1 MPVINFT
8 YKELYKQLGKTLDNE
23 ELINTLPMISSDV
36 ESYTDEEVKAEFFPN
51 RPDYYS
57 IEGIVR
63 SLKGYYEIETGL
75 PEYTV
80 NESDETIT
88 VDEKLENI
96 RPYVATCLVKG
107 ITITE
112 EELINIMEFQEHLH
126 WVIGRDRKKVA
137 IGIHD
142 LDKVK
147 GPFFYKAGIPDE
159 DRFIALESTDEL
171 TLNEILEEHDKGKK
185 YSKLLED
192 KEYYP
197 LIVDSQGNIMS
208 MPPIINSDLT
218 KLTTQTTNLF
228 IDVTGTDYKAVTNA
242 LNIIAC
248 NLAEHDGVTI
258 EQMQIKYPYHD
269 DVNYPQLDPQI
280 IDVHTST
287 ASQYIGLDLTAEK
300 IIETLEKTRFNAEK
314 LDDETIRVTVPRY
327 RIDILH
333 EVDIIE
339 NIALGYGFNDL
350 PAELPSFSTIA
361 NPDAKR
367 EFDKILEQVMIGL
380 GFTEIKSLMLT
391 SQQQHYTKLQR
402 EITSQPVTVT
412 SPITQDRTMIRQS
425 LVNSLLEFLQDNK
438 HEELPQKIFEI
449 GDVAYIDESRETK
462 MVTVKKLA
470 GAEIS
475 SNANLTTIKSYIE
488 SIVSNL
494 GFELSLDDLDDNL
507 FIKGRGAGIIPQAD
521 DKLPFTLEGYFGE
534 VHPQVLENFELE
546 YPVILFELEFHERN
560 VNS

>member
-8 YKELYKQLGKTLDNE
+8 YKELYKQLGKTLEKE

-63 SLKGYYEIETGL
+63 SLKGYYEIETGM
-75 PEYTV
+75 PEYDVKQT
-80 NESDETIT
+80 NITMT
-88 VDEKLENI
+88 VDKELENI
-96 RPYVATCLVKG
+96 RPYVATCIVKG
-107 ITITE
+107 IKITE
-112 EELINIMEFQEHLH
+112 EELVNIMEFQEHLH

-142 LDKVK
+142 LDKVE
-147 GPFFYKAGIPDE
+147 GPFHYKAGKPDE
-159 DRFIALESTDEL
+159 DKFIPLDSTQEQ
-171 TLNEILEEHDKGKK
+171 TLNEILEQHDKGKK

-197 LIVDSQGNIMS
+197 LIVDNKGQIMS

-218 KLTTQTTNLF
+218 KLTTQTKNLF
-228 IDVTGTDYKAVTNA
+228 IDVTGTDINAVTNA
-242 LNIIAC
+242 LNIIAS
-248 NLAEHDGVTI
+248 NMAEHENTI
-258 EQMQIKYPYHD
+258 IEEMTVKYPYYD
-269 DVNYPQLDPQI
+269 DITYPQFKPQI
-280 IDVHTST
+280 LDVHVSL
-287 ASQYIGLDLTAEK
+287 ASSYIGLDLTAEK
-300 IIETLEKTRFNAEK
+300 IIETLQKTRFNAEK
-314 LDDETIRVTVPRY
+314 IDEETVRVTVPRY

-350 PAELPSFSTIA
+350 PAELPDFATIA
-361 NPDAKR
+361 NPDPKR

-391 SQQQHYTKLQR
+391 SQEQHYTKLGR
-402 EITSQPVTVT
+402 EIEEQPVTVAQ
-412 SPITQDRTMIRQS
+412 PITQDRTMIRQS
-425 LVNSLLEFLQDNK
+425 LINSLLEFLQDNK

-449 GDVAYIDESRETK
+449 GDVAIIDQTQETK
-462 MVTVKKLA
+462 MKTIKKLA

-488 SIVSNL
+488 SIIQNL
-494 GFELSLDDLDDNL
+494 GFKLELEDYEDPL
-507 FIKGRGAGIIPQAD
+507 FIQGRCAKINVQ
-521 DKLPFTLEGYFGE
+521 KLDENTPFTLTGYFGE
-534 VHPQVLENFELE
+534 VHPQVLTNFELE
-546 YPVILFELEFHERN
+546 YPTIMFEVEFKED
-560 VNS
+560 